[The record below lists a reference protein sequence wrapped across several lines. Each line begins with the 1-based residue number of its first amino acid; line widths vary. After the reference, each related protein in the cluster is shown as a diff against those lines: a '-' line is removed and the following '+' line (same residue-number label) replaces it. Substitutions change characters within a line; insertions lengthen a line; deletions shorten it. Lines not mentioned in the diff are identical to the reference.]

1 LEQGVDHRVKKSS
14 SVMPLARGSVP
25 PSSQDDAIQAYYRG
39 LGGLPLLTRE
49 GEVEVARRIE
59 EAERKVA
66 DALLSSPAAARA
78 MKEMLE
84 ELRAGR
90 LRPRDV
96 SRNTSDEEDDASMRT
111 TLLDLAHP
119 LEALLRTASSAP
131 VSARRRV
138 AAREALVQMRLT
150 RSTIAKLRQAMLE
163 RRGSA
168 AAQRALITMRKA
180 ERVADAAKADLVR
193 ANLRLVVSIAKKH
206 VGRGLQLSDLI
217 QEGNIGLMRAVEKF
231 DYRRGFKFSTYATW
245 WIRQAMTRAAAD
257 QGRTIRAPVHVVESG
272 NRLANVR
279 GRFVQLWGREPT
291 LDELAAEV
299 KLPVDKAERAL
310 LARREPVS
318 LDAPAGEDGTSHLS
332 DFVADRESE
341 TALESLEK
349 KRFVEAARDLLST
362 LTPREAEVLRLRF
375 GLDGGREWTLSE
387 IGESFDLT
395 RERIRQIESQAL
407 RKLRMPRKARWLRT
421 LLQG

>member
-1 LEQGVDHRVKKSS
+1 
-14 SVMPLARGSVP
+14 MIPLARRSEP
-25 PSSQDDAIQAYYRG
+25 TPSQEDAVSAYCRR
-39 LGGLPLLTRE
+39 LGGLGLLTRE
-49 GEVEVARRIE
+49 GEVEIARRIE

-66 DALLSSPAAARA
+66 DALVSSPDALRVLA
-78 MKEMLE
+78 LVLDD
-84 ELRAGR
+84 LRAGR
-90 LRPRDV
+90 VRPRDV
-96 SRNTSDEEDDASMRT
+96 TRNSSDEEDDAS
-111 TLLDLAHP
+111 LLAALLELAGP
-119 LEALLRTASSAP
+119 VDALLRASRSGA
-131 VSARRRV
+131 VSERRRI

-150 RSTIAKLRQAMLE
+150 RSIMARIRQAMAE
-163 RRGSA
+163 GGGTAVRRVLASV
-168 AAQRALITMRKA
+168 RRA
-180 ERVADAAKADLVR
+180 ERVADAAKADLVQ

-257 QGRTIRAPVHVVESG
+257 QGRTIRAPVHVVEAG

-299 KLPVDKAERAL
+299 KLPVEKTQRAL

-318 LDAPAGEDGTSHLS
+318 LDAPAGEDGTSRLS
-332 DFVADRESE
+332 DFVADAVGE

-349 KRFVEAARDLLST
+349 KRFVEAARDLLSM
-362 LTPREAEVLRLRF
+362 LTPREAEVVRLRF
-375 GLDGGREWTLSE
+375 GLEGGREWTLSE
-387 IGESFDLT
+387 IGATFDLT
-395 RERIRQIESQAL
+395 RERIRQIETQAL
-407 RKLRMPRKARWLRT
+407 RKLRLPQRARRLRN